1 MKSPRLPIGS
11 VPSQWPSTKAGVIE
25 VANAWYDPSIARID
39 EQAIRDLDLGH
50 IQVGAETGM
59 AAGKFGMDWSENI
72 ALSLALNSINYQFWD
87 LGEQGQFLRY
97 DFEGVVGAQGMRN
110 AFERA
115 WNDPESPLSQARR
128 GTPLTEEG
136 VRAVFGDIPSVETR
150 VQVLNEMLLPPKLD
164 QVSQSLAAQ
173 YAATGEFTTQMAH
186 EVAQAFPLS
195 YGDQVLKKA
204 QLAISEMWVK
214 AVDAG
219 DTGSRCDLTAF
230 ADYQIPNILRAMGVL
245 CYSDDLAA
253 KIDAYQEIPYESDE
267 EKAIRGASILAVEK
281 IAAQSGVPVAAV
293 DHYLWTRRKEASTPF
308 HLTFTTA
315 Y

>member
-11 VPSQWPSTKAGVIE
+11 TPSQWPSTKAGVME
-25 VANAWYDPSIARID
+25 VAHAWYDPSIARID
-39 EQAIRDLDLGH
+39 DAAIASLDLGH

-87 LGEQGQFLRY
+87 LGENGEFLRY
-97 DFEGVVGAQGMRN
+97 AFEGVVGAQGMRN

-128 GTPLTEEG
+128 GTPLTPQGIKE
-136 VRAVFGDIPSVETR
+136 VFGDIPSIDTR
-150 VQVLNEMLLPPKLD
+150 VAVLNEILLPPKLE
-164 QVSQSLAAQ
+164 QISQDLARQ
-173 YAATGEFTTQMAH
+173 YAATGEFTTPMAH
-186 EVAQAFPLS
+186 QVAQTFPLS

-219 DTGSRCDLTAF
+219 DTASRCDLTAF
-230 ADYQIPNILRAMGVL
+230 ADYQIPNILRALGVL
-245 CYSDDLAA
+245 HYGDELAS

-267 EKAIRGASILAVEK
+267 EKAIRGASLIAVEK
-281 IAAQSGVPVAAV
+281 IAAQAGVPVAAV
-293 DHYLWTRRKEASTPF
+293 DHYLWTRRKEAQTPF